1 MHETVSLLV
10 RVESPEQKFKVEGA
24 KVELDC
30 VGTMM

>member
-1 MHETVSLLV
+1 MHEAGCLLV
-10 RVESPEQKFKVEGA
+10 GVESPGQKFKVEGA